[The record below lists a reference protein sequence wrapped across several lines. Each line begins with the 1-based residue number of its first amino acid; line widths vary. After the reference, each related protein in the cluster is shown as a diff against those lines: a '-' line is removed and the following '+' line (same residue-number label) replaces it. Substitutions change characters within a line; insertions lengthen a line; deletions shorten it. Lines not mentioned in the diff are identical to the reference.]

1 MNITYKLITA
11 DLHMCEKPVP
21 VDFSLENHTS
31 EDLWIL
37 KWYTPLEGIKGK
49 IFDVVCDDKVIQYEG
64 RMYKHGEP
72 LKEDYV
78 CIKSGESF
86 GATVD
91 LASAYNIP
99 ACKKCKIAF
108 KAMIFDCTNLEQE
121 VPRPSEKH
129 SPITIKGNSLIFP
142 VLPESI

>member
-1 MNITYKLITA
+1 MGLTFSLNTP
-11 DLHMCEKPVP
+11 DLHISGKPLP

-37 KWYTPLEGIKGK
+37 KWNTPLEGIKGK

-64 RMYKHGEP
+64 RMYKRAEP

-78 CIKSGESF
+78 CIKSGDSIT
-86 GATVD
+86 ATVD

-99 ACKKCKIAF
+99 ACKKCKVVF
-108 KAMIFDCTNLEQE
+108 KSMILDCTNLEQE

-129 SPITIKGNSLIFP
+129 QPLPIKGNSLIFP